1 MQNFEVLAYSVIQG
15 ITEFIPVSSSAH
27 LYVMEFFFKWKV
39 ESLIYALAAHLGTLL
54 AVLFFEKKTIYL
66 ILNKFFIKKKIDKK
80 VLPLLICV
88 FPVIFVGF
96 LIVIFFK
103 KYYNFGMTT
112 IALTS
117 IFGAL
122 LLDFSDNK
130 TPNKNTNDSLS
141 LKNAFLIGLFQTL
154 ALLPGMSRSGTV
166 LTASRFL
173 GYSRSFSIELALL
186 TSIPVIMV
194 ASCYGV
200 YNILVSSEEI
210 NFYFFYITAITFI
223 FAFFSIKILVKW
235 TKHFSFRIF
244 VIYRVIFGIIIILLI
259 NLI

>member
-15 ITEFIPVSSSAH
+15 VTEFIPVSSSAH
-27 LYVMEFFFKWKV
+27 LYVVEFFFKWKV
-39 ESLIYALAAHLGTLL
+39 DGLIYALAAHLGTLL
-54 AVLFFEKKTIYL
+54 AVLFFEKRTIYL
-66 ILNKFFIKKKIDKK
+66 ILNKFFIKKKVDKK

-88 FPVIFVGF
+88 FPVIFIGF

-103 KYYNFGMTT
+103 KNYIFGMTT

-122 LLDFSDNK
+122 LLDFSDKK
-130 TPNKNTNDSLS
+130 TPNKKTNDFLS

-154 ALLPGMSRSGTV
+154 SLLPGMSRSGTV

-173 GYSRSFSIELALL
+173 GYSRSFSIELSLL
-186 TSIPVIMV
+186 TSIPVIML
-194 ASCYGV
+194 ASCYGI
-200 YNILVSSEEI
+200 YNILVSSEKI

-223 FAFFSIKILVKW
+223 FAFFSIKILVRW

-244 VIYRVIFGIIIILLI
+244 VIYRVIFGITIILLI